1 MGGRMSDTPDVVS
14 VHLTQQQ
21 IELLER
27 LKQRGDFGTEY
38 SEVLLTCFRKYA
50 EQFLGKGRF
59 GNVGSA

>member
-1 MGGRMSDTPDVVS
+1 MNDTSDLVS

-27 LKQRGDFGTEY
+27 LKERGDFGAEY
-38 SEVLLTCFRKYA
+38 SEVILTCFRKYV